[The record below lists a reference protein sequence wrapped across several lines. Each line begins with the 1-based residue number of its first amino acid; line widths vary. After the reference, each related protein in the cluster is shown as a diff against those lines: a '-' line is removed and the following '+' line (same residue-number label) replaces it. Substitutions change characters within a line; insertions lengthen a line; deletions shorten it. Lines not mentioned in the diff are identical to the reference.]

1 MKTTPTISQQQLEEK
16 AINAMIAYERRI
28 ISKQEM
34 DEAITCALQHY
45 ENIEGHRAIVVKGW
59 IIKTIYAINNCQLE
73 ELERITRQYMQ

>member
-16 AINAMIAYERRI
+16 AINAMIAYEHRV

-34 DEAITCALQHY
+34 IEAIARALQHY
-45 ENIEGHRAIVVKGW
+45 GNIEGHRAIVVKGW
-59 IIKTIYAINNCQLE
+59 IIKTIYALNNCQLK

>member
-1 MKTTPTISQQQLEEK
+1 MKTAPTISQQQLEEK

-34 DEAITCALQHY
+34 IEVIARALQYY

-59 IIKTIYAINNCQLE
+59 IIKTIYALNKSQLNELKIVFEYLNN
-73 ELERITRQYMQ
+73 